1 MELLDLIG
9 DYLIDNEE
17 GIRQLLTMFLNLVM
31 DQEAS
36 QQAGA
41 NRYERSN
48 SRKAHRN
55 GYRSRSLTTRYGEL
69 ELSKPLLREFP
80 FKTQVFGRYSR
91 TEKALLNAIAESYLH
106 GVSTRRV
113 QEVVSELGV
122 ENMSA
127 SRVSRIAQELDE
139 AVHEFLSKPIEC
151 EIRYLFVDASYF
163 TLRSK
168 F

>member
-80 FKTQVFGRYSR
+80 FKTQVFGRY
-91 TEKALLNAIAESYLH
+91 
-106 GVSTRRV
+106 
-113 QEVVSELGV
+113 
-122 ENMSA
+122 
-127 SRVSRIAQELDE
+127 
-139 AVHEFLSKPIEC
+139 
-151 EIRYLFVDASYF
+151 
-163 TLRSK
+163 
-168 F
+168 

>member
-9 DYLIDNEE
+9 DDLIDNEE
-17 GIRQLLTMFLNLVM
+17 GMRQLLTMFFNLVM

-41 NRYERSN
+41 NRYERSS

-80 FKTQVFGRYSR
+80 FKTQVFGRY
-91 TEKALLNAIAESYLH
+91 
-106 GVSTRRV
+106 
-113 QEVVSELGV
+113 
-122 ENMSA
+122 
-127 SRVSRIAQELDE
+127 
-139 AVHEFLSKPIEC
+139 
-151 EIRYLFVDASYF
+151 
-163 TLRSK
+163 
-168 F
+168 